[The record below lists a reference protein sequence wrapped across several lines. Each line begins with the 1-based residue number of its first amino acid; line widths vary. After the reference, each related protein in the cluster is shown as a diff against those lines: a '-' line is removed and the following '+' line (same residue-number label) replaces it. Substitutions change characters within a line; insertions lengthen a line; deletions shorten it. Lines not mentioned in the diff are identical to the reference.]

1 MSLGINL
8 HGIVRGAVNHLH
20 PDVKVILYRTT
31 GQVVVTGGQPKPIYA
46 EGINIKAQMQS
57 EGTTALF
64 HADKIGQEEIMR
76 KFYLFASP
84 ELDMRV
90 AGIIRP
96 LSRGGDMFQ
105 IDPTENWFAGTWW
118 LVDATIE
125 DFTRS
130 GWANVRA
137 TLQVNPPDFSN
148 SDWYVP

>member
-8 HGIVRGAVNHLH
+8 HSIVRGAINHLH
-20 PDVKVILYRTT
+20 PDVSVILYRTT
-31 GQVVVTGGQPKPIYA
+31 GQVVSTGGQPKSIYA
-46 EGINIKAQMQS
+46 EGAPIKAQMQS

-84 ELDMRV
+84 DMDLRV
-90 AGIIRP
+90 GGIIRP

-105 IDPTENWFAGTWW
+105 IDAGENWFAGTWW
-118 LVDATIE
+118 LVEATIE

-130 GWANVRA
+130 GWACVRA
-137 TLQVNPPDFSN
+137 TLQVNAPDFSN
-148 SDWYVP
+148 SEWYMP